1 MNTVSSVKEMRRDP
15 PVQLITQMSMGE
27 VCVMPETSIAVLFPG
42 QGAFYGRALADLRDE
57 FPEVGPVLAEIG
69 DAARPLLGDRAV
81 DQLFATRTPDT
92 EQLLR
97 EAPEALQLAIY
108 AVSTATYAVLRAR
121 GLRPNV
127 LIGHS
132 LGEIAALVAAGAF
145 TPAEGAEI
153 VCHRSIALREAGL
166 GDAYMAAIGTD
177 AGRAQRLVDLV
188 GDPLTGI
195 AVENHAGQTVLSGR
209 AETLDTIGRLAAV
222 LKIDF
227 ARLKSP
233 YAFHSP
239 LLGPAAEKFAAR
251 IADIRQRPLETT
263 VHSPI
268 IGRAYEDADRLTELL
283 AGHFTA
289 RVRFGDTV
297 RELAGTG
304 VSVFVES
311 GALDALS
318 RITGRIVESP
328 VTTVPTLLPEAGGAA
343 VLRQALDRLAS
354 VGAVAAGSGGGSSA
368 DQLRAALLSDV
379 PAEDFEEFW
388 NGRGVEVRAFARE
401 AYLTYLGAKEEPSV
415 GAANGSANGSVNG
428 SLNGSANAS
437 VAAVPA
443 VAVDRDTLVR
453 QLADIYAEA
462 LEYPAEVFE
471 EATDLEGELGVDSV
485 KQTELLVRVGNRYE
499 LPPRPSDVRP
509 AAYNTL
515 GKIADLIIA
524 SGGSA

>member
-1 MNTVSSVKEMRRDP
+1 
-15 PVQLITQMSMGE
+15 
-27 VCVMPETSIAVLFPG
+27 MPKTSIAVLFPG
-42 QGAFYGRALADLRDE
+42 QGAYYGRALADLRDG

-81 DQLFATRTPDT
+81 DQLFADGTPDT

-97 EAPEALQLAIY
+97 EAPDALQLAIY
-108 AVSTATYAVLRAR
+108 AVSTATFTVLRAR
-121 GLRPNV
+121 GLRPDV

-166 GDAYMAAIGTD
+166 GDAYMAAVGTD
-177 AGRAQRLVDLV
+177 ADRVQQLVELV

-195 AVENHAGQTVLSGR
+195 AVENHDTQTVLSGR
-209 AETLDTIGRLAAV
+209 AETLDTVGRLAAV

-239 LLGPAAEKFAAR
+239 LLGPAAEKFAQR
-251 IADIRQRPLETT
+251 IADIRQKPLQTA

-268 IGRAYEDADRLTELL
+268 LGRAYEDRDRLTELL
-283 AGHFTA
+283 AGHFTS
-289 RVRFGDTV
+289 RVRFAAAV
-297 RELAGTG
+297 RELAGDG

-318 RITGRIVESP
+318 RITGRIVGAP
-328 VTTVPTLLPEAGGAA
+328 VTTIPTLLPEAGGAA
-343 VLRQALDRLAS
+343 VLRQAVDRLAAI
-354 VGAVAAGSGGGSSA
+354 GAVEAGAAGSSA
-368 DQLRAALLSDV
+368 DHLRNALLSDV
-379 PAEDFEEFW
+379 PAEDFEAFW
-388 NGRGVEVRAFARE
+388 NGRGGDVRAFARE
-401 AYLTYLGAKEEPSV
+401 AYLTYLGARPEQSGSGNV
-415 GAANGSANGSVNG
+415 SGNGAAP
-428 SLNGSANAS
+428 
-437 VAAVPA
+437 AAGAPA
-443 VAVDRDTLVR
+443 AAVDRDGLVR
-453 QLADIYAEA
+453 ELADIYAEA

-471 EATDLEGELGVDSV
+471 EGTDLEAELGVDSV

-524 SGGSA
+524 SGGAA

>member
-1 MNTVSSVKEMRRDP
+1 
-15 PVQLITQMSMGE
+15 
-27 VCVMPETSIAVLFPG
+27 MPETSIAVLFPG

-57 FPEVGPVLAEIG
+57 FPEVGPVLDEIG

-81 DQLFATRTPDT
+81 DLLFAAGTPDT

-108 AVSTATYAVLRAR
+108 AVSTATYTVLRGR
-121 GLRPNV
+121 GLQPDV

-145 TPAEGAEI
+145 SPAEGAEI

-166 GDAYMAAIGTD
+166 GDAYMAAIGTNAD
-177 AGRAQRLVDLV
+177 RAQKLVDLV
-188 GDPLTGI
+188 GDPLSGI
-195 AVENHAGQTVLSGR
+195 AVENHEGQTVLSGR

-222 LKIDF
+222 LKTDF

-239 LLGPAAEKFAAR
+239 LLGPAAEKFAER
-251 IADIRQRPLETT
+251 IADIRQRPLQST

-268 IGRAYEDADRLTELL
+268 LGRAYEDGDRLTELL
-283 AGHFTA
+283 AGHFTT

-297 RELAGTG
+297 RELAASG

-311 GALDALS
+311 GALDALG
-318 RITGRIVESP
+318 RITGRTVPTP
-328 VTTVPTLLPEAGGAA
+328 VTTLPTLLPEAGGAA

-354 VGAVAAGSGGGSSA
+354 VGAVTPGAGGASPA

-379 PAEDFEEFW
+379 PAGDFEAFW
-388 NGRGVEVRAFARE
+388 NGRGGDVRAFARE
-401 AYLTYLGAKEEPSV
+401 AYLTYLGARSEEKTEERSAAPAAA
-415 GAANGSANGSVNG
+415 GA
-428 SLNGSANAS
+428 
-437 VAAVPA
+437 P
-443 VAVDRDTLVR
+443 VAVDRDSLVR

-462 LEYPAEVFE
+462 LEYPSEVFE
-471 EATDLEGELGVDSV
+471 EGTDLEAELGVDSV

-524 SGGSA
+524 SGGSV

>member
-1 MNTVSSVKEMRRDP
+1 
-15 PVQLITQMSMGE
+15 
-27 VCVMPETSIAVLFPG
+27 MPETSIAVLFPG

>member
-1 MNTVSSVKEMRRDP
+1 
-15 PVQLITQMSMGE
+15 
-27 VCVMPETSIAVLFPG
+27 MPETSIAVLFPG

-108 AVSTATYAVLRAR
+108 AVSTATYTVLKSR

-177 AGRAQRLVDLV
+177 ADRAQRLVDLV

-268 IGRAYEDADRLTELL
+268 IGRAYEDGDRLTELL

-354 VGAVAAGSGGGSSA
+354 VGAVAAGSGGSSA

-379 PAEDFEEFW
+379 PAEDFEAFW

-401 AYLTYLGAKEEPSV
+401 AYLTYLGAKEEEPSV

-428 SLNGSANAS
+428 SLNGSANGS

-443 VAVDRDTLVR
+443 AAVDRDTLVR

-471 EATDLEGELGVDSV
+471 EATDLEAELGVDSV

-524 SGGSA
+524 SGGSV

>member
-1 MNTVSSVKEMRRDP
+1 
-15 PVQLITQMSMGE
+15 
-27 VCVMPETSIAVLFPG
+27 MPETSIAVLFPG

-177 AGRAQRLVDLV
+177 ASRAQRLVDLV

-318 RITGRIVESP
+318 RITGRIVETP

-379 PAEDFEEFW
+379 PAEDFEAFW

-415 GAANGSANGSVNG
+415 GAANAGLNGSV
-428 SLNGSANAS
+428 NGSANAS

-471 EATDLEGELGVDSV
+471 EATDLEAELGVDSV

-515 GKIADLIIA
+515 GKIADLIIS

>member
-1 MNTVSSVKEMRRDP
+1 MRRDP

-177 AGRAQRLVDLV
+177 ASRAQRLVDLV

-354 VGAVAAGSGGGSSA
+354 VGAVAAGSGGGSTA

-379 PAEDFEEFW
+379 PAEDFEAFW
-388 NGRGVEVRAFARE
+388 NGRGVEVRTFARE
-401 AYLTYLGAKEEPSV
+401 AYLTYLGAKEEEPSV
-415 GAANGSANGSVNG
+415 GASLNGSANGSVNG
-428 SLNGSANAS
+428 SLNGSANGS
-437 VAAVPA
+437 AAV
-443 VAVDRDTLVR
+443 VDRDTLVR

-471 EATDLEGELGVDSV
+471 EATDLEAELGVDSV

>member
-1 MNTVSSVKEMRRDP
+1 MNTVSSVKKMRRDP

-177 AGRAQRLVDLV
+177 ASRAQRLVDLV

-318 RITGRIVESP
+318 RITGRIVETP

-379 PAEDFEEFW
+379 PAEDFEAFW

-415 GAANGSANGSVNG
+415 GAANAGLNGSVNG
-428 SLNGSANAS
+428 SANVSA
-437 VAAVPA
+437 AAVPA

-471 EATDLEGELGVDSV
+471 EATDLEAELGVDSV

>member
-1 MNTVSSVKEMRRDP
+1 
-15 PVQLITQMSMGE
+15 
-27 VCVMPETSIAVLFPG
+27 MPETSIAVLFPG

-177 AGRAQRLVDLV
+177 ADRAQRLVDLV

-268 IGRAYEDADRLTELL
+268 IGRAYEDGDRLTELL

-354 VGAVAAGSGGGSSA
+354 VGAVAAGASGSSA

-379 PAEDFEEFW
+379 LAEDFEAFW

-401 AYLTYLGAKEEPSV
+401 AYLTYLGAKEEEPSV
-415 GAANGSANGSVNG
+415 GAPNGTANG
-428 SLNGSANAS
+428 SLNGSANGS
-437 VAAVPA
+437 VATVPA
-443 VAVDRDTLVR
+443 AAVDRDTLVR

-471 EATDLEGELGVDSV
+471 EATDLEAELGVDSV

-524 SGGSA
+524 SGGSV

>member
-1 MNTVSSVKEMRRDP
+1 
-15 PVQLITQMSMGE
+15 
-27 VCVMPETSIAVLFPG
+27 MPETSIAVLFPG
-42 QGAFYGRALADLRDE
+42 QGAFYGRALADLWDE
-57 FPEVGPVLAEIG
+57 FPEVGPLLTEIG
-69 DAARPLLGDRAV
+69 DAARPLLGDSAV
-81 DQLFATRTPDT
+81 EQLLAVRTPDT

-108 AVSTATYAVLRAR
+108 AASTAAHGVLRAR

-127 LIGHS
+127 LVGHS
-132 LGEIAALVAAGAF
+132 LGEISALVAAGAF
-145 TPAEGAEI
+145 SPAEGAEI

-177 AGRAQRLVDLV
+177 ADRAQKLVDLV
-188 GDPLTGI
+188 GDPLSGI
-195 AVENHAGQTVLSGR
+195 AVENHDGQTVLSGR
-209 AETLDTIGRLAAV
+209 AETLDAIGRLAAV
-222 LKIDF
+222 LKTDF

-239 LLGPAAEKFAAR
+239 LLGPAAEKFAER
-251 IADIRQRPLETT
+251 IADIRQRPLEAT

-268 IGRAYEDADRLTELL
+268 LGRAYEDGDRLTELL
-283 AGHFTA
+283 AGHFTT
-289 RVRFGDTV
+289 RVRFADTV
-297 RELAGTG
+297 RELAGSG
-304 VSVFVES
+304 VSVFVEC

-318 RITGRIVESP
+318 RITGRIVAAP

-343 VLRQALDRLAS
+343 VLRQALDRLALL
-354 VGAVAAGSGGGSSA
+354 GAVSAGGGGLSTA

-379 PAEDFEEFW
+379 PAEDFEAFW
-388 NGRGVEVRAFARE
+388 DGRGGDVRAFARE
-401 AYLTYLGAKEEPSV
+401 AYLTYLGARGDVGEEART
-415 GAANGSANGSVNG
+415 G
-428 SLNGSANAS
+428 
-437 VAAVPA
+437 VAAPQTAPA
-443 VAVDRDTLVR
+443 ARPAGVAGVDRGTLVR

-471 EATDLEGELGVDSV
+471 EDTDLEAELGVDSV

>member
-1 MNTVSSVKEMRRDP
+1 
-15 PVQLITQMSMGE
+15 
-27 VCVMPETSIAVLFPG
+27 MPETSIAVLFPG

-415 GAANGSANGSVNG
+415 GAANGS
-428 SLNGSANAS
+428 LNGSANGS
-437 VAAVPA
+437 VATVPA
-443 VAVDRDTLVR
+443 AAVDRDTLVR

-471 EATDLEGELGVDSV
+471 EATDLEAELGVDSV

-524 SGGSA
+524 SGGSV

>member
-1 MNTVSSVKEMRRDP
+1 
-15 PVQLITQMSMGE
+15 
-27 VCVMPETSIAVLFPG
+27 MPETSIAVLFPG

-354 VGAVAAGSGGGSSA
+354 VGAVAAGSGGSSA

-379 PAEDFEEFW
+379 PAEDFEAFW

-401 AYLTYLGAKEEPSV
+401 AYLTYLGAKEEEPSV
-415 GAANGSANGSVNG
+415 GAANGSVNG
-428 SLNGSANAS
+428 HLSA
-437 VAAVPA
+437 AAVPA

-471 EATDLEGELGVDSV
+471 EATDLEAELGVDSV

-524 SGGSA
+524 SGGSV

>member
-1 MNTVSSVKEMRRDP
+1 MNTVSSVKKMRRDP

-177 AGRAQRLVDLV
+177 ASRAQRLVDLV

-318 RITGRIVESP
+318 RITGRIVETP

-379 PAEDFEEFW
+379 PAEDFEAFW

-415 GAANGSANGSVNG
+415 GAANAGLNGSV
-428 SLNGSANAS
+428 NGSANAS

-471 EATDLEGELGVDSV
+471 EATDLEAELGVDSV

-515 GKIADLIIA
+515 GKIADLIIS